1 MNDCKSDRQA
11 EVGFRIGCFSCYVV
25 LYMVYVDI
33 NVVYSFASVE
43 INRKMEMH
51 VNFEFR
57 TRAMGTMGISSPP
70 FFCCFLTSLETCI
83 VKARHCSHYQ

>member
-57 TRAMGTMGISSPP
+57 TRTMGTMGISSPL
-70 FFCCFLTSLETCI
+70 FFVVF
-83 VKARHCSHYQ
+83 

>member
-11 EVGFRIGCFSCYVV
+11 EVDFRIGCFSCYVV

-57 TRAMGTMGISSPP
+57 TRTMGTMGISSPL
-70 FFCCFLTSLETCI
+70 FFVVF
-83 VKARHCSHYQ
+83 

>member
-1 MNDCKSDRQA
+1 LNDCKSDRQA

-33 NVVYSFASVE
+33 NVVHSFASVE

-57 TRAMGTMGISSPP
+57 TRTMGTMGISSPL
-70 FFCCFLTSLETCI
+70 FFVVF
-83 VKARHCSHYQ
+83 

>member
-11 EVGFRIGCFSCYVV
+11 EVGFRIGGFSCYVV

-51 VNFEFR
+51 VNFEF
-57 TRAMGTMGISSPP
+57 
-70 FFCCFLTSLETCI
+70 
-83 VKARHCSHYQ
+83 

>member
-11 EVGFRIGCFSCYVV
+11 EVGFRIGGFSCYVV

-57 TRAMGTMGISSPP
+57 TRAIGTMGISSPP
-70 FFCCFLTSLETCI
+70 FF
-83 VKARHCSHYQ
+83 